1 MANPNIAARRAV
13 YEIPGMDRVTVR
25 KDVIYRTTDAGP
37 LTMDV
42 RAPAGAD
49 APLPAVV
56 LVLGYNDVGFEKV
69 FGSRFKETA
78 MVVSW
83 AELIAASGMAAIT
96 YTNREPAADLEAL
109 LRHVRDHAEE
119 LGIDRERIGIW
130 ATSGNVPVALSA
142 LMRSPDPGGL
152 SDAPRTLNP
161 APRAG
166 VLLYGF
172 MLDFDAATGVAEAA
186 AAFRFANPN
195 SGKSVDDIPADL
207 PLLIVRAGLEQFPHL
222 NESIDRFAARA
233 VALNRP
239 ITLVNH
245 ATGPHAFDLLDNS
258 DTTRAIVRQVL
269 AFLRDRLAS

>member
-1 MANPNIAARRAV
+1 MDRAV
-13 YEIPGMDRVTVR
+13 VR

-37 LTMDV
+37 LTMDL
-42 RAPAGAD
+42 RAPADAD

-83 AELIAASGMAAIT
+83 AELIAASGMTAIT
-96 YTNREPAADLEAL
+96 YTNREPAADLESVL
-109 LRHVRDHAEE
+109 QHIHNHAAE
-119 LGIDRERIGIW
+119 LGVDGERIGIW

-142 LMRSPDPGGL
+142 LMRSSDPGGL
-152 SDAPRTLNP
+152 SEAPRTSPP

-172 MLDFDAATGVAEAA
+172 MLDLDGATGVAESAA
-186 AAFRFANPN
+186 SFRFANPN
-195 SGKSVDDIPADL
+195 SGRSLQDLPAEL

-222 NESIDRFAARA
+222 NESIDRFVASA
-233 VALNRP
+233 VAANRP

-245 ATGPHAFDLLDNS
+245 ATGAHAFDLIDES
-258 DTTRAIVRQVL
+258 AASRAIVRQVL
-269 AFLRDRLAS
+269 AFLRDRLS